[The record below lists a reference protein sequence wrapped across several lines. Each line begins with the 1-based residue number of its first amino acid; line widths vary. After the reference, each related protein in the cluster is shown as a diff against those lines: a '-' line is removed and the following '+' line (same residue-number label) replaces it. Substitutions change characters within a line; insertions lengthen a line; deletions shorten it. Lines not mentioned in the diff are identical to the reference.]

1 MTTGISRSSN
11 KLYAVSSR
19 PWRVAGYILLIILL
33 LISAHL
39 AAREGSDY
47 ARLMQLLA
55 SQQQNEVRYTQQKH
69 YHLLTIPLNSRGWL
83 RYTAPDRMIWVKEG
97 VREERY
103 EITGQQLQVIR
114 ENQLFRTLD
123 LAAAPQ
129 LRAFIEAF
137 RATLSGDRELLESHY
152 RVVFSGTLA
161 EWCIELEPRSD
172 EMRRFVSTIRFT
184 GDSEKLQTI
193 EIAEA
198 NGDWSKMQLEQRQSD
213 EY

>member
-1 MTTGISRSSN
+1 MTTGISRSFN
-11 KLYAVSSR
+11 KRYVASSR
-19 PWRVAGYILLIILL
+19 PGYAAGYILLVILL

-39 AAREGSDY
+39 TAGEWSDY
-47 ARLMQLLA
+47 DRLMQLLA

-114 ENQLFRTLD
+114 EDQLFRTLD
-123 LAAAPQ
+123 LAVVPQ

-137 RATLSGDRELLESHY
+137 RATLSGDRALLESHY

-161 EWCIELEPRSD
+161 AWRMELEPRSD

-184 GDSEKLQTI
+184 GGSERLQTI

-198 NGDWSKMQLEQRQSD
+198 NGDWSKMQLEQR
-213 EY
+213 